1 MDNLTK
7 LYRIRK
13 TCLEML
19 NDRQYLIGQV
29 CPSLSLKSPYVYA
42 MWPAILLHMGGLL
55 CTLCH
60 QGQTRLGCKHL
71 TKKLDAMQDELNMSK
86 EAFRD
91 RFGDD
96 PRKDDL
102 TVLAPKQDDPTD
114 QVTAFLPDIVST
126 AA

>member
-1 MDNLTK
+1 M
-7 LYRIRK
+7 IF
-13 TCLEML
+13 
-19 NDRQYLIGQV
+19 V
-29 CPSLSLKSPYVYA
+29 PSGTDTL
-42 MWPAILLHMGGLL
+42 GLQAS
-55 CTLCH
+55 H
-60 QGQTRLGCKHL
+60 QEV
-71 TKKLDAMQDELNMSK
+71 DAMQDELNMSK

-114 QVTAFLPDIVST
+114 QVTAFLPYIVST

>member
-1 MDNLTK
+1 M
-7 LYRIRK
+7 
-13 TCLEML
+13 
-19 NDRQYLIGQV
+19 
-29 CPSLSLKSPYVYA
+29 
-42 MWPAILLHMGGLL
+42 

-60 QGQTRLGCKHL
+60 QGQTRLGRKHL
-71 TKKLDAMQDELNMSK
+71 TMKLDAMQDELNMSK

-114 QVTAFLPDIVST
+114 QVTAFAHQTVSCI
-126 AA
+126 A

>member
-1 MDNLTK
+1 
-7 LYRIRK
+7 
-13 TCLEML
+13 ML

-42 MWPAILLHMGGLL
+42 MWPAILLPMGGLL

-60 QGQTRLGCKHL
+60 QGQIRLGCKHL

-114 QVTAFLPDIVST
+114 QVTALLPHIMSSV
-126 AA
+126 A